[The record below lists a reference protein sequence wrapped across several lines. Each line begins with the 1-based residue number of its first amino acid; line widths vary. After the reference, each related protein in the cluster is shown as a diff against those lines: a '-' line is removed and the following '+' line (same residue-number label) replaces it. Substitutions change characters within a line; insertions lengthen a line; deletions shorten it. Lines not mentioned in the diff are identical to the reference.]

1 MYQMDNTNDLRRYDY
16 GDYTPLTSRCEQ
28 IKEYLDEKLDGIDSE
43 HISTTIRDSVN
54 ENMDDIKQKICHT
67 DCHIENAKDE
77 IINDIKHTDCHIENA
92 KDEII
97 NDIKHKICH
106 TNCHIENAKDEII
119 EKVEQGKSQCA
130 IFHAETKEAIADAID
145 NINRY
150 TDDKFDKIDFETK
163 FSDLNKQIKSFNNL
177 NLGEHSNE

>member
-28 IKEYLDEKLDGIDSE
+28 IKEYLDEKLDGMDSE

-67 DCHIENAKDE
+67 DCHIENAKNE
-77 IINDIKHTDCHIENA
+77 IID
-92 KDEII
+92 
-97 NDIKHKICH
+97 DIKHKICH
-106 TNCHIENAKDEII
+106 TNCHIENAKNEII

-130 IFHAETKEAIADAID
+130 AFHTETKEAIADAID
-145 NINRY
+145 NINRH
-150 TDDKFDKIDFETK
+150 TDNKFDEIDFETK

>member
-28 IKEYLDEKLDGIDSE
+28 IKEYLDEKLNGIDSE

-67 DCHIENAKDE
+67 NCHIENAKNE
-77 IINDIKHTDCHIENA
+77 IIDDIKQ
-92 KDEII
+92 
-97 NDIKHKICH
+97 KICH
-106 TNCHIENAKDEII
+106 TNCHIENAKNEII

-130 IFHAETKEAIADAID
+130 AFHTETKEAIADAID
-145 NINRY
+145 NINRH
-150 TDDKFDKIDFETK
+150 TDNKFDEIDFETK
-163 FSDLNKQIKSFNNL
+163 FSDLNEQIKSFNNL
-177 NLGEHSNE
+177 N

>member
-28 IKEYLDEKLDGIDSE
+28 IKEYLDEKLDGMDSE

-67 DCHIENAKDE
+67 NCHIENAKDE
-77 IINDIKHTDCHIENA
+77 IID
-92 KDEII
+92 
-97 NDIKHKICH
+97 DIKHKICH
-106 TNCHIENAKDEII
+106 TNCHIENAKNEII

-130 IFHAETKEAIADAID
+130 AFHTETKEAIADAID
-145 NINRY
+145 NINRH
-150 TDDKFDKIDFETK
+150 TDNKFDEIDFETK
-163 FSDLNKQIKSFNNL
+163 FSDLNEQIKSFNNL
-177 NLGEHSNE
+177 NLGEYGNE

>member
-1 MYQMDNTNDLRRYDY
+1 MDNTNDLRRYDY
-16 GDYTPLTSRCEQ
+16 GNYTPLTSRCEQ
-28 IKEYLDEKLDGIDSE
+28 IKEYLDEKLNGIDSE

-77 IINDIKHTDCHIENA
+77 IINDV
-92 KDEII
+92 
-97 NDIKHKICH
+97 KHKICH

-119 EKVEQGKSQCA
+119 EKIEQGKNQCA

>member
-1 MYQMDNTNDLRRYDY
+1 MDNTNDLRRYDY

-28 IKEYLDEKLDGIDSE
+28 IKEYLDEKLNGIDSE
-43 HISTTIRDSVN
+43 RISTTIRDSVN

-77 IINDIKHTDCHIENA
+77 IINDV
-92 KDEII
+92 
-97 NDIKHKICH
+97 KHKICH

-130 IFHAETKEAIADAID
+130 IFHAETKEVIADAID

>member
-28 IKEYLDEKLDGIDSE
+28 IKEYLDEKLNGIDSE

-77 IINDIKHTDCHIENA
+77 IIDDV
-92 KDEII
+92 
-97 NDIKHKICH
+97 KHKICH

-119 EKVEQGKSQCA
+119 EKIEQGKSQCA

>member
-1 MYQMDNTNDLRRYDY
+1 MDNTNDLRRYDY

-28 IKEYLDEKLDGIDSE
+28 IKEYLDEKLNGIDSE

-77 IINDIKHTDCHIENA
+77 IIDDV
-92 KDEII
+92 
-97 NDIKHKICH
+97 KHKICH

-119 EKVEQGKSQCA
+119 EKIEQGKSQCA

>member
-28 IKEYLDEKLDGIDSE
+28 IKEYLDEKLDGMDSE

-67 DCHIENAKDE
+67 DCHIENAKNE
-77 IINDIKHTDCHIENA
+77 IID
-92 KDEII
+92 
-97 NDIKHKICH
+97 DIKHKICH
-106 TNCHIENAKDEII
+106 TNCHIENAKNEII

-130 IFHAETKEAIADAID
+130 AFHTETKEAIADAID
-145 NINRY
+145 NINRH
-150 TDDKFDKIDFETK
+150 TDNKFDEIDFETK
-163 FSDLNKQIKSFNNL
+163 FSDLNEQIKTFNNL
-177 NLGEHSNE
+177 N

>member
-1 MYQMDNTNDLRRYDY
+1 MDNTNDLRRYDY

-28 IKEYLDEKLDGIDSE
+28 IKEYLDEKLNGIDSE
-43 HISTTIRDSVN
+43 RISTTIRDSVN

-67 DCHIENAKDE
+67 DSHIEDAKDE
-77 IINDIKHTDCHIENA
+77 IINDV
-92 KDEII
+92 
-97 NDIKHKICH
+97 KHKICH

-130 IFHAETKEAIADAID
+130 IFHAETKEIIADAID

-177 NLGEHSNE
+177 NLGEHNNE

>member
-28 IKEYLDEKLDGIDSE
+28 IKEYLDEKLGGMDSE

-67 DCHIENAKDE
+67 NCHIENAKDE
-77 IINDIKHTDCHIENA
+77 IID
-92 KDEII
+92 
-97 NDIKHKICH
+97 DIKHKICH
-106 TNCHIENAKDEII
+106 TNCHIENAKNEII

-130 IFHAETKEAIADAID
+130 AFHTETKEAIADAID
-145 NINRY
+145 NINRH
-150 TDDKFDKIDFETK
+150 TDNKFDEIDFETK
-163 FSDLNKQIKSFNNL
+163 FSDLNEQIKSFNDL
-177 NLGEHSNE
+177 NLGEYGNE

>member
-1 MYQMDNTNDLRRYDY
+1 MDNTNDLRRYDY

-28 IKEYLDEKLDGIDSE
+28 IKEYLDEKLDGMDSE

-77 IINDIKHTDCHIENA
+77 IINDV
-92 KDEII
+92 
-97 NDIKHKICH
+97 KHKICH

-130 IFHAETKEAIADAID
+130 AFHTETKEAIADAID
-145 NINRY
+145 NINRH
-150 TDDKFDKIDFETK
+150 TDNKFDEIDFETK

>member
-28 IKEYLDEKLDGIDSE
+28 IKEYLDEKLNGIDSE

-67 DCHIENAKDE
+67 NCHIENAKNE
-77 IINDIKHTDCHIENA
+77 IIDDIKQ
-92 KDEII
+92 
-97 NDIKHKICH
+97 KICH
-106 TNCHIENAKDEII
+106 TNCHIENTKNEII

-130 IFHAETKEAIADAID
+130 AFHTETKEAIADAID
-145 NINRY
+145 NINRH
-150 TDDKFDKIDFETK
+150 TDNKFDEIDFETK
-163 FSDLNKQIKSFNNL
+163 FSNLNEQIKSFNNL
-177 NLGEHSNE
+177 K

>member
-1 MYQMDNTNDLRRYDY
+1 MDNTNDLRRYDY

-28 IKEYLDEKLDGIDSE
+28 IKEYLDEKLNGIDSE

-54 ENMDDIKQKICHT
+54 ENMDDIKQKRCHT
-67 DCHIENAKDE
+67 DSHIENAKDE
-77 IINDIKHTDCHIENA
+77 IINDIKQ
-92 KDEII
+92 
-97 NDIKHKICH
+97 KICH
-106 TNCHIENAKDEII
+106 TDCYIENAKDEII

-130 IFHAETKEAIADAID
+130 IFHAETKEVIADAID

>member
-28 IKEYLDEKLDGIDSE
+28 IKEYLDEKLDGMDSE

-77 IINDIKHTDCHIENA
+77 IINDV
-92 KDEII
+92 
-97 NDIKHKICH
+97 KHKICH
-106 TNCHIENAKDEII
+106 TNCHIENAKNEII

-130 IFHAETKEAIADAID
+130 AFHTETKEAIADAID
-145 NINRY
+145 NINRH
-150 TDDKFDKIDFETK
+150 TDNKFDEIDFETK
-163 FSDLNKQIKSFNNL
+163 FSDLNEQIKSFNDL
-177 NLGEHSNE
+177 NLGEYSNE

>member
-1 MYQMDNTNDLRRYDY
+1 MDNTNDLRRYDY

-28 IKEYLDEKLDGIDSE
+28 IKEYLDEKLNGIDSE

-54 ENMDDIKQKICHT
+54 ENMDDIKQKIC
-67 DCHIENAKDE
+67 
-77 IINDIKHTDCHIENA
+77 HTDCHIENA

-177 NLGEHSNE
+177 NLGEHNNE

>member
-28 IKEYLDEKLDGIDSE
+28 IKEYLDEKLDGMDSE

-67 DCHIENAKDE
+67 NCHIENAKNE
-77 IINDIKHTDCHIENA
+77 IID
-92 KDEII
+92 
-97 NDIKHKICH
+97 DIKHKICH
-106 TNCHIENAKDEII
+106 TNCHIENAKNEII

-130 IFHAETKEAIADAID
+130 AFHTETKEAIADAID
-145 NINRY
+145 NINRH
-150 TDDKFDKIDFETK
+150 TDNKFDEIDFETK
-163 FSDLNKQIKSFNNL
+163 FNDLNEQIKSFNNL
-177 NLGEHSNE
+177 N

>member
-1 MYQMDNTNDLRRYDY
+1 MGNTNDLRRYDY

-28 IKEYLDEKLDGIDSE
+28 IKEYLDEKLNGIDSE

-67 DCHIENAKDE
+67 DCHIENAKNE
-77 IINDIKHTDCHIENA
+77 IID
-92 KDEII
+92 
-97 NDIKHKICH
+97 DIKHKICH
-106 TNCHIENAKDEII
+106 TNCHIENAKNEII

-130 IFHAETKEAIADAID
+130 AFHTETKEAIADAID
-145 NINRY
+145 NINRH
-150 TDDKFDKIDFETK
+150 TDNKFDEIDFETK

>member
-1 MYQMDNTNDLRRYDY
+1 MDNTNDLRRYDY

-28 IKEYLDEKLDGIDSE
+28 IKEYLDEKLNGIDSE

-67 DCHIENAKDE
+67 D
-77 IINDIKHTDCHIENA
+77 
-92 KDEII
+92 
-97 NDIKHKICH
+97 
-106 TNCHIENAKDEII
+106 CHIENAKDEII

-177 NLGEHSNE
+177 NLGEHNNE

>member
-28 IKEYLDEKLDGIDSE
+28 IKEYLDEKLDGMDSE

-67 DCHIENAKDE
+67 NCHIENAKNE
-77 IINDIKHTDCHIENA
+77 IID
-92 KDEII
+92 
-97 NDIKHKICH
+97 DIKHKICH
-106 TNCHIENAKDEII
+106 TNCHIENAKNEII

-130 IFHAETKEAIADAID
+130 AFHTETKEAIADAID
-145 NINRY
+145 NINRH
-150 TDDKFDKIDFETK
+150 TDNKFDEIDFETK
-163 FSDLNKQIKSFNNL
+163 FSDLNEQIKSFNDL
-177 NLGEHSNE
+177 NLGEYGNE

>member
-28 IKEYLDEKLDGIDSE
+28 IKEYLDEKLDGMDSE

-77 IINDIKHTDCHIENA
+77 IID
-92 KDEII
+92 
-97 NDIKHKICH
+97 DIKHKICH
-106 TNCHIENAKDEII
+106 TNCHIENAKNEII

-130 IFHAETKEAIADAID
+130 AFHTETKEAIADAID
-145 NINRY
+145 NINRH
-150 TDDKFDKIDFETK
+150 TDNKFDEIDFETK
-163 FSDLNKQIKSFNNL
+163 FSDLNEQIKSFNNL
-177 NLGEHSNE
+177 N

>member
-28 IKEYLDEKLDGIDSE
+28 IKEYLDEKLDGMDSE

-67 DCHIENAKDE
+67 NCHIENAKDE
-77 IINDIKHTDCHIENA
+77 IID
-92 KDEII
+92 
-97 NDIKHKICH
+97 DIKHKICH
-106 TNCHIENAKDEII
+106 TNCHIENAKNEII

-130 IFHAETKEAIADAID
+130 AFHTETKEAIADAID
-145 NINRY
+145 NINRH
-150 TDDKFDKIDFETK
+150 TDNKFDEIDFETK
-163 FSDLNKQIKSFNNL
+163 FSNLNEQIKNI
-177 NLGEHSNE
+177 

>member
-1 MYQMDNTNDLRRYDY
+1 MDNTNDLRRYDY

-28 IKEYLDEKLDGIDSE
+28 IKEYLDEKLNGIDSE

-67 DCHIENAKDE
+67 NCHIENAKDE
-77 IINDIKHTDCHIENA
+77 IID
-92 KDEII
+92 
-97 NDIKHKICH
+97 DIKHKICH

>member
-1 MYQMDNTNDLRRYDY
+1 MDNTNDLRRYDY

-28 IKEYLDEKLDGIDSE
+28 IKEYLDEKLNGIDSE

-77 IINDIKHTDCHIENA
+77 IINDV
-92 KDEII
+92 
-97 NDIKHKICH
+97 KHKICH

-130 IFHAETKEAIADAID
+130 IFHAETKEVIADAID